1 MAIPTLNYF
10 DLLQFSNKK
19 IIKNSDLEDY
29 DENLNIAKNKEEGCW
44 LPLTKQSD
52 KIEIRK
58 RHKKV
63 FFFVVDALRL
73 DFMISKD
80 ENSNENINT
89 NTGNNSNDLNSE
101 INRNP
106 NLQSNLKDISPYNK
120 FVNMHNLLLN
130 NASQSAFFGFRA
142 DPPTVTSQRLKGIT
156 FVEIGITIL
165 GDLVKYQKIV

>member
-10 DLLQFSNKK
+10 DLLRFSNKK
-19 IIKNSDLEDY
+19 IIKNSDSEDY
-29 DENLNIAKNKEEGCW
+29 DENLNTAKKNEEDCW

-58 RHKKV
+58 RHKKA

-89 NTGNNSNDLNSE
+89 NTENYSNDLNFE

-106 NLQSNLKDISPYNK
+106 NLQSNTKDISPYNK
-120 FVNMHNLLLN
+120 FVNMHDLLLN
-130 NASQSAFFGFRA
+130 NASQTAFFGFRA

-156 FVEIGITIL
+156 FIEIVIKVI
-165 GDLVKYQKIV
+165 